1 MSSEEFIDKELRDTI
16 SSINTIIRE
25 CWYAAKSRYTNED
38 QRAWLSL
45 AKDTC
50 ALKFELLNKTKRQKQ
65 EKSKVK

>member
-16 SSINTIIRE
+16 SSINAIIKK
-25 CWYAAKSRYTNED
+25 CWDASESGYTNED

-50 ALKFELLNKTKRQKQ
+50 ALKLDIPDLTGSLIR
-65 EKSKVK
+65 

>member
-25 CWYAAKSRYTNED
+25 CWYAAKSGYTNED

-50 ALKFELLNKTKRQKQ
+50 ALKFEILTRQRERQKQ
-65 EKSKVK
+65 KSKVK